1 MKRHTPIN
9 AQIVGLGVDAFLKML
24 LVDNF
29 VHTDLHPGNILFRAV
44 PRKVVAKQQRVKQQQ
59 KAEVGKEVQTAL
71 QQQEQQSSSQGRRRR
86 WQFWRSRSSSSS
98 SSSSSAGTAEVS
110 AEAAGPEQW
119 EVELQ
124 QMIGQ
129 QQQRWASKHVVPGAD
144 GCSSATD
151 ARLAAAA
158 AAASPVM
165 DEAALLLEHQLA
177 NGSSSSSDQPALEA
191 QLVLLDFGLAEQL
204 TDEVRHHFISFLNAI
219 SAGDGLC
226 AARHLLRWSHTQ
238 ACDDPRGFTSDV
250 MDLFSDRCQI
260 SSEAGIDL
268 DGVMKAVL
276 GLARK
281 WGVSID
287 SCYASL
293 VISVCVLVG
302 FAQALD
308 PRVNIMDAV
317 SAGDSF
323 IGRKDAIKLKSK
335 KSLVS
340 IVSARWQHR
349 TVKERSLGNCRHTL
363 AWKGGIEVTWML
375 NMCSACGRG
384 LCRA

>member
-1 MKRHTPIN
+1 LISQQVLVETYEPGQSVAQYMKRRTPIN
-9 AQIVGLGVDAFLKML
+9 AHIVGLGVDAFLKML

-44 PRKVVAKQQRVKQQQ
+44 PHRHVAKQQQQVKQQ
-59 KAEVGKEVQTAL
+59 G
-71 QQQEQQSSSQGRRRR
+71 QQQQGDAAKLPQQAQQQQQQQGGSRRRP

-98 SSSSSAGTAEVS
+98 SSAAEHSSEQGP
-110 AEAAGPEQW
+110 AAAAAAPEQW
-119 EVELQ
+119 ELELQ

-129 QQQRWASKHVVPGAD
+129 QQQRWASKHAQPSAD
-144 GCSSATD
+144 GSSSGMD
-151 ARLAAAA
+151 PRLAAAA
-158 AAASPVM
+158 AAASPAL
-165 DEAALLLEHQLA
+165 DEAALLLEQQLA
-177 NGSSSSSDQPALEA
+177 GNGSSSSSDQPALEA

-204 TDEVRHHFISFLNAI
+204 TEEVRHHFISFLNAI

-238 ACDDPRGFTSDV
+238 ACEDARGFTSDV

-268 DGVMKAVL
+268 DAVMKAVL
-276 GLARK
+276 ALARK

-308 PRVNIMDAV
+308 PGVNIMDAV
-317 SAGDSF
+317 SAISHSIFSIFLNF
-323 IGRKDAIKLKSK
+323 IL
-335 KSLVS
+335 
-340 IVSARWQHR
+340 
-349 TVKERSLGNCRHTL
+349 
-363 AWKGGIEVTWML
+363 
-375 NMCSACGRG
+375 
-384 LCRA
+384 

>member
-1 MKRHTPIN
+1 MKRRTPIN
-9 AQIVGLGVDAFLKML
+9 AHIVGLGVDAFLKML

-44 PRKVVAKQQRVKQQQ
+44 PHRHAAKQQQQQQQRVKQQDHHHH
-59 KAEVGKEVQTAL
+59 
-71 QQQEQQSSSQGRRRR
+71 QQQQQQQQGNAVKVPQLAEQQQGRRRF
-86 WQFWRSRSSSSS
+86 WQFWRPRSN
-98 SSSSSAGTAEVS
+98 SSSSSAAAGS
-110 AEAAGPEQW
+110 SKQDLEAAAAAPEQW
-119 EVELQ
+119 ELELQ

-129 QQQRWASKHVVPGAD
+129 QQRRWASKHAQPGAD
-144 GCSSATD
+144 SSSGTN

-158 AAASPVM
+158 AAASPVV
-165 DEAALLLEHQLA
+165 DDAALLLEQQLA
-177 NGSSSSSDQPALEA
+177 GGSSSSGQPALEA
-191 QLVLLDFGLAEQL
+191 QVVLLDFGLAEQL

-219 SAGDGLC
+219 SAGDGLR

-238 ACDDPRGFTSDV
+238 ACEDPRGFTSDV
-250 MDLFSDRCQI
+250 MDLFSDRCHI

-268 DGVMKAVL
+268 DAVMKAVL

-308 PRVNIMDAV
+308 PGVNIIDAV
-317 SAGDSF
+317 SGSVIQLLF
-323 IGRKDAIKLKSK
+323 HG
-335 KSLVS
+335 
-340 IVSARWQHR
+340 
-349 TVKERSLGNCRHTL
+349 ERQRRGST
-363 AWKGGIEVTWML
+363 
-375 NMCSACGRG
+375 CSY
-384 LCRA
+384 

>member
-1 MKRHTPIN
+1 MKRRTPIN

-44 PRKVVAKQQRVKQQQ
+44 PRKVAAKQQHVKQQQ
-59 KAEVGKEVQTAL
+59 KGGVGKVAQKVP

-86 WQFWRSRSSSSS
+86 WQFWRSCSNSSTGTGD
-98 SSSSSAGTAEVS
+98 AGSGQVS
-110 AEAAGPEQW
+110 AEAAAPEQW

-129 QQQRWASKHVVPGAD
+129 QQQRWASKHVLPGTD

-158 AAASPVM
+158 AAASPVL
-165 DEAALLLEHQLA
+165 DEAALLLEQQLA
-177 NGSSSSSDQPALEA
+177 NGSSSSSDQSALEA

-238 ACDDPRGFTSDV
+238 ACEDPRGFTSDV

-268 DGVMKAVL
+268 DGVMKTVL

-308 PRVNIMDAV
+308 PGVNIMDAV
-317 SAGDSF
+317 SARAD
-323 IGRKDAIKLKSK
+323 
-335 KSLVS
+335 
-340 IVSARWQHR
+340 
-349 TVKERSLGNCRHTL
+349 
-363 AWKGGIEVTWML
+363 KGGSMQST
-375 NMCSACGRG
+375 
-384 LCRA
+384 